1 MKRRHFCL
9 RGMSSTFLTSA
20 IVHIALNNLKK
31 GKRVIIIG
39 NDEHY
44 SIFEEIDRQSFC
56 KASSFEI
63 EDKKGLLKSINF
75 NSPLKFWTSSI
86 LNNQDILNIVAEE
99 NIRDTLVLVWVKVK
113 TLESFFE
120 NESLL
125 SQRTQI
131 IAIEDETDSSILP
144 IQNEKVD
151 LCLFQQAGY

>member
-9 RGMSSTFLTSA
+9 RGMSSVFLTSA

-31 GKRVIIIG
+31 GKCVIVVG

-56 KASSFEI
+56 KSSSFEI
-63 EDKKGLLKSINF
+63 EDKTGLQKSINYD
-75 NSPLKFWTSSI
+75 SPLKFWTSSV
-86 LNNQDILNIVAEE
+86 LKSQDILDIVAEE
-99 NIRDTLVLVWVKVK
+99 NIRDTLILVWVKVK

-131 IAIEDETDSSILP
+131 IAIEDETESSILP